1 MTDLVKNAYNEYH
14 RNYYNTKVDKSKR
27 KEEFKAYYVKNKQ
40 EISDK
45 RRAQR
50 SAKKQQAI
58 VVDQP
63 VVLV

>member
-27 KEEFKAYYVKNKQ
+27 KEEFKAYYAEHKQ

-45 RRAQR
+45 RRAIR
-50 SAKKQQAI
+50 VAKKSALSN
-58 VVDQP
+58 VDEHITI
-63 VVLV
+63 